1 VTIEAALDANR
12 THGTGIGRLTP
23 QHLILTLA
31 VDLDAGHIEVKTL
44 ECSAQ
49 GLTLGGHEDSVSCLL
64 DLIKVFRWLGPLPPP
79 APNILK
85 VIHGGRIAGH
95 KALVL

>member
-12 THGTGIGRLTP
+12 THCTVIGRLTP

-44 ECSAQ
+44 EFSAQ
-49 GLTLGGHEDSVSCLL
+49 GLTLGGHEDSV
-64 DLIKVFRWLGPLPPP
+64 
-79 APNILK
+79 
-85 VIHGGRIAGH
+85 
-95 KALVL
+95 